1 MCGIIGISAKKNVSN
16 DIVQCLKHLSYRGYD
31 SAGLSIAKDNEIFE
45 RKIQGKVTNLE
56 NFLMDTVLQ

>member
-1 MCGIIGISAKKNVSN
+1 MCGIIGISAKKNVSS

-45 RKIQGKVTNLE
+45 RKYRAKSQI
-56 NFLMDTVLQ
+56 